1 MGVGGE
7 ETAQQGRVG
16 CRRLVVKTSVPR
28 QTCRDHRS
36 TAVVNGATRKTRA
49 TERKKNGKRTEKEL
63 KKDGKRTKKSA
74 IKINENR
81 ETAAAEK
88 ENERVRFVTLIS
100 AFQGSASGCTQGYK
114 VHQS

>member
-36 TAVVNGATRKTRA
+36 TAVVNEATRKTRA
-49 TERKKNGKRTEKEL
+49 TERKKNGKRTEKER
-63 KKDGKRTKKSA
+63 KK
-74 IKINENR
+74 N
-81 ETAAAEK
+81 
-88 ENERVRFVTLIS
+88 
-100 AFQGSASGCTQGYK
+100 QK
-114 VHQS
+114 VSNKNK